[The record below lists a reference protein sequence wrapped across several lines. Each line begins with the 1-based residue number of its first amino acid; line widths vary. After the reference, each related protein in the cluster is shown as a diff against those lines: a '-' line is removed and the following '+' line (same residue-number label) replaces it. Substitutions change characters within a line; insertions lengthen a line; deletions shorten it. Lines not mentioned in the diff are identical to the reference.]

1 MANRARTVATGDGG
15 RLGPTVY
22 CQSEYSSGSCYRDTL
37 LIYPDKL
44 DCGIPAADGLD
55 NSFRIYRMKRHFIPK
70 NTLAHPARSRLR
82 VADGRYGDA
91 PKGKHPARFPG
102 RRGRC
107 LGEA

>member
-55 NSFRIYRMKRHFIPK
+55 NTFQIYNHFPE
-70 NTLAHPARSRLR
+70 LAWAAMAARSFSF
-82 VADGRYGDA
+82 V
-91 PKGKHPARFPG
+91 
-102 RRGRC
+102 
-107 LGEA
+107 